1 MDILK
6 WNELDGSYDRE
17 TIDNCL
23 SLSQDLLSEVKQAR
37 SKMVDEVVLYLE
49 LVCLCY

>member
-6 WNELDGSYDRE
+6 WNESDGSYDRE